1 MDVQTKHL
9 LKFALIALALTVF
22 AACVGPIH

>member
-1 MDVQTKHL
+1 MDVQTKQL
-9 LKFALIALALTVF
+9 LKFALIALALAVY